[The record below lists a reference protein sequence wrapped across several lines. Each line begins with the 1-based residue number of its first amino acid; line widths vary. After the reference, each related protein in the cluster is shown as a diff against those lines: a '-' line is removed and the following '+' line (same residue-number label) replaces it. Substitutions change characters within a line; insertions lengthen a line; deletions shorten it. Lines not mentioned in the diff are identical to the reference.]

1 MIRRLFAASLVAL
14 LAAACAPRL
23 QPPGPAPGPAR
34 AIPELTHE
42 FLFARDGM
50 PLPVRLWMPARDR
63 PRALIV
69 AVHGF
74 NDYSNSFAM
83 PAERWRAA
91 GIATYAYD
99 QRGFGGSRHRGIWP
113 GVEILIDDLRTM
125 IAMVRAK
132 HPEAPLYLLGESMGG
147 GVVLAL
153 LADHPPPGIA
163 GAILV
168 APAVWGRETLPLS
181 HRLALWL
188 AAHTVPWVDLSGRN
202 LNLVPSDNIEM
213 LREMSRDP
221 KVLKEARVDAL
232 YGMVNLMDAALAAAP
247 RVTAPLLVLYGERD
261 EIIPKAPTRLMLERL
276 NGGKRVAIY
285 ESGYHMLLRDLAA
298 EIVHKDIAAWVADP
312 AAPLPSGADR
322 RDTIKLLAGD

>member
-1 MIRRLFAASLVAL
+1 MIRRLFAVSLVAL

-23 QPPGPAPGPAR
+23 QPLGPAQ
-34 AIPELTHE
+34 INPELTHE
-42 FLFARDGM
+42 FLIARDGM
-50 PLPVRLWMPARDR
+50 PLPVRVWSPAGGR
-63 PRALIV
+63 PSAVIV

-113 GVEILIDDLRTM
+113 GVEPLIDDLRTM
-125 IAMVRAK
+125 IAMVRSK
-132 HPEAPLYLLGESMGG
+132 HPGAPLYLLGESMGG

-153 LADHPPPGIA
+153 LADDPPPGIA

-181 HRLALWL
+181 HRVALWL
-188 AAHTVPWVDLSGRN
+188 AAHTVPWVGLTGRGLDLT
-202 LNLVPSDNIEM
+202 PSDNIEM
-213 LREMSRDP
+213 LREMGRDP
-221 KVLKEARVDAL
+221 KVLKEARVDAI

-247 RVTAPLLVLYGERD
+247 RVATPLLVLYGEQD
-261 EIIPKAPTRLMLERL
+261 EIIPKQPTRLMLERL

-285 ESGYHMLLRDLAA
+285 QSGYHMLLRDLAA
-298 EIVHKDIAAWVADP
+298 EIVHRDIAAWVADP